1 MTETP
6 TARRFVVHGRV
17 QGVGFRYFVIDT
29 ASRLQIRGWVRNL
42 PQGTVEVL
50 AEGPAESVERLQ
62 RALERGPSAAR
73 VERVEVHELPPSG
86 RDDGFSIGH

>member
-6 TARRFVVHGRV
+6 IARRFVVHGRV
-17 QGVGFRYFVIDT
+17 QGVGFRYFVVDA
-29 ASRLQIRGWVRNL
+29 ASSLQVRGWVRNL

-62 RALERGPSAAR
+62 RVLERGPSSAR
-73 VERVEVHELPPSG
+73 VERVEVHDLPPSG
-86 RDDGFSIGH
+86 RVDGFSIGH